1 MKELTFAFDC
11 QLNDEEDFIK
21 AGTKVKVIDDGK
33 QYEGYAAVVITD
45 GYSYHGEPI
54 QFIPFVDHFL
64 KGSFVE
70 LRK

>member
-1 MKELTFAFDC
+1 MELTFAFDC
-11 QLNDEEDFIK
+11 QLNEEDYIK
-21 AGTKVKVIDDGK
+21 AGTKVKVSETGK

-64 KGSFVE
+64 KESFVE

>member
-1 MKELTFAFDC
+1 MELTFAFDC
-11 QLNDEEDFIK
+11 QLNDEEDYIK
-21 AGTKVKVIDDGK
+21 AGTKVKVSETGK

-54 QFIPFVDHFL
+54 QFIPFVDYFL
-64 KGSFVE
+64 KESFVE